1 MSPLFVGGR
10 RILGSLS
17 SDPSTGL
24 AAGDQ
29 YYNTTDKTLKF
40 YNGTEWRVITSGFED
55 GSAEN
60 PYTSVANAYADGTSN
75 GMVYFINPNV
85 NNGNSFQ
92 LRYASDGS
100 RGWVETLISTSNSID
115 TPWNDWLDVT
125 PTRPVMQDF
134 NLSNGGLNYS
144 SGTSSFVKLH
154 STFNL
159 VNFAVTSKSS
169 VTGNG
174 ITATGEN
181 EGGILPLIASDDL
194 SGAGAATLRVALAQY
209 FGGYGEGLTAG
220 GASNEDHDA
229 HWSKSGSGGV
239 PSGPFEI
246 HLSYRDGTKTT
257 EEWHIADGMTNPG
270 TTYAPNIGYRNVAQA
285 YAGANVG
292 SWSDNS
298 TGKSSTYLIDAS
310 NVLSC
315 WVSDSA

>member
-10 RILGSLS
+10 RILGSLA

-29 YYNTTDKTLKF
+29 YYNTTDKSLKF
-40 YNGTEWRVITSGFED
+40 YNGTEWRVVTSGFED

-60 PYTSVANAYADGTSN
+60 PFTSIANAYAAGTSN
-75 GMVYFINPNV
+75 GMIYFRNSNV
-85 NNGNSFQ
+85 NSGNSFQ

-100 RGWVETLISTSNSID
+100 RGWVETLISTSNGID
-115 TPWNDWLDVT
+115 TPWVDWLDTT
-125 PTRPVMQDF
+125 PTRPVMQDY

-181 EGGILPLIASDDL
+181 EGSVLPLIASDDL
-194 SGAGAATLRVALAQY
+194 SGAGAATLRVALAEY
-209 FGGYGEGLTAG
+209 FGGYGEGVSAG
-220 GASNEDHDA
+220 GSAPDHNAS
-229 HWSKSGSGGV
+229 WSKSGGGV
-239 PSGPFEI
+239 SGPWEI
-246 HLSYRDGTKTT
+246 HLSFRDGNKSL
-257 EEWHIADGMTNPG
+257 EEWHIADGMSSAG
-270 TTYAPNIGYRNVAQA
+270 TTYAPNIGYRNINAS

-292 SWSDNS
+292 SWSSSS
-298 TGKSSTYLIDAS
+298 TGKSSTYEIDAS